1 MGRSA
6 TLVRG
11 RADDAEEPLAVG
23 FNPPRRRREAID
35 RSQEAAAA
43 VGRRLIAVRRL
54 PPLSGGD

>member
-23 FNPPRRRREAID
+23 FNPPRRCWEVID
-35 RSQEAAAA
+35 RSQKVAA
-43 VGRRLIAVRRL
+43 VVGR
-54 PPLSGGD
+54 